1 MEPPLLSSVEYR
13 AKAAELRRI
22 AESFESG
29 AARRRAIMIAEKLE
43 FQATAAEARVSA
55 GDDVL
60 RPDN

>member
-1 MEPPLLSSVEYR
+1 MEQPLLSSVEYR

-22 AESFESG
+22 AESFESR

-43 FQATAAEARVSA
+43 FQATVAEAEVSVED
-55 GDDVL
+55 GVL